1 MKKNIFFTNRNQIG
15 QKNQEIN
22 KTLMAEGGLPD
33 DYIDNLKNI
42 KIGDKIYARWNDS
55 MSWTIGIFKGETKNG
70 FEVYNFT
77 IERPEYIEFYE
88 QISKLPYP
96 YGDAK
101 TFYSKNF
108 KDRNYKNYN
117 FIKENQ
123 KPNYKTGGGVD
134 KYLFRFFY
142 EDSDGESF
150 EGSDSDSKKE
160 ALEKIKEIR
169 EQGYK
174 ITLTEIYKIV
184 GNDKI
189 YQGKLNIKDKT
200 PTKKIKTVV
209 KNEKEDETSQS
220 LKFLN
225 DVFMSPM
232 LYNNESFEEQLSTR
246 SIVSQ
251 NELEISLI
259 DEMNYFNAEEFA
271 SKYFNRASNPI
282 ALSLY
287 DALLK
292 DSKSLAYKK
301 IVESKPF
308 INWFG
313 DWKDSDKY
321 CSKITTELTGEEGKY
336 EYPLI
341 VFHGTWNKTSFSKF
355 KFNKFPLIYFAENK
369 SYAQWFANLGTG
381 IIYECFLNIR
391 RLCDLSFLDIAP
403 ITWLQLKNF
412 LMNNYGIDLS
422 GTKSPNFPE
431 EHKKPVW
438 AWIRNDA
445 PKFEIINSIILSKF
459 DGICQIESNP
469 QDKINGKDNFTKA
482 FMIFDSS
489 QAKITQFVEGNEEGY
504 FNDFTDILF
513 LNKGGKINPN
523 KRK

>member
-1 MKKNIFFTNRNQIG
+1 MKKNLFFTNRNQIG
-15 QKNQEIN
+15 LKNQN
-22 KTLMAEGGLPD
+22 VK
-33 DYIDNLKNI
+33 
-42 KIGDKIYARWNDS
+42 S
-55 MSWTIGIFKGETKNG
+55 
-70 FEVYNFT
+70 
-77 IERPEYIEFYE
+77 
-88 QISKLPYP
+88 
-96 YGDAK
+96 
-101 TFYSKNF
+101 
-108 KDRNYKNYN
+108 
-117 FIKENQ
+117 
-123 KPNYKTGGGVD
+123 NYKTGGGVD

-160 ALEKIKEIR
+160 ALEKIKEKR

-189 YQGKLNIKDKT
+189 YQGKLNIKDRT
-200 PTKKIKTVV
+200 PTKKVKTIVE
-209 KNEKEDETSQS
+209 NEKEDETSKS
-220 LKFLN
+220 LKFIN

-232 LYNNESFEEQLSTR
+232 LYKNESFEEQLQTR
-246 SIVSQ
+246 TVVSQ

-313 DWKDSDKY
+313 DWKDSNKY

-391 RLCDLSFLDIAP
+391 RLCDLSDLDIAP
-403 ITWLQLKNF
+403 ITWLQLKDY

-469 QDKINGKDNFTKA
+469 QDIINGKHNSTKA

-489 QAKITQFVEGNEEGY
+489 QAKVTQFVEGNEGNY

-513 LNKGGKINPN
+513 LNKGGKINGDVADEQVYIDYMN
-523 KRK
+523 KEKDFKKDRIYFNTYAEAVEWGRKNFERFNTDMINYV